1 MIIQSLLSSTL
12 YELNLFAWRL
22 YLKIALTERKGKGC
36 QKVDKLI
43 IQF

>member
-22 YLKIALTERKGKGC
+22 YLKIALTERKEK
-36 QKVDKLI
+36 KKKAVKKLI
-43 IQF
+43 S